1 MVFMQKE
8 VNLHTHTLFSH
19 HGKGMPC
26 DYLTQ
31 AKKTGNIKVLGFS
44 EHSPVIAPTFPQE
57 RMMLSELDDYT
68 RSVRALKDES
78 VTVLLGF
85 ECDWRSDFVSFYKDE
100 LLSRCGADY
109 LLGSVHYLKAKDDG
123 TYKYV
128 GKPLNRGL
136 FSLKEYVDDYMAMLS
151 SGLFLYGCHPDLFAS
166 SFPDWNEDT
175 LLASKDIITCA
186 KDNDIPLEINANG
199 LCKPRLVLDD
209 GSERFRYPIEQFW
222 AMARDEGVKIVTASD
237 AHKSERVDCFMLVE
251 DFVSPLG
258 VEWAEY
264 EIDTESRHV
273 AVIPS
278 SGV

>member
-1 MVFMQKE
+1 MHFTQNV

-44 EHSPVIAPTFPQE
+44 EHTPITDPTFPQE

-68 RSVRALKDES
+68 NSVRALNDES

-85 ECDWRSDFVSFYKDE
+85 ECDWREDFVSFYKDE
-100 LLSRCGADY
+100 LLSRYGADY

-128 GKPLNRGL
+128 GKPSNRGL
-136 FSLKEYVDDYMAMLS
+136 FSLREYVDDYTAMLS

-166 SFPDWNEDT
+166 SFPVWDEDAI
-175 LLASKDIITCA
+175 LASKDIIACA

-199 LCKPRLVLDD
+199 LCKPRLILDD

-222 AMARDEGVKIVTASD
+222 TMAKDEGVKIVTSSD
-237 AHKSERVDCFMLVE
+237 AHKSERVDCFSLSQ
-251 DFVSPLG
+251 DFASPLG

-264 EIDTESRHV
+264 DIDIESRHI
-273 AVIPS
+273 AIIPS
-278 SGV
+278 QEV